1 MNNVILIGRLTRDP
15 ELRYAQSGMALTR
28 FGLAVDRPFAKKE
41 DPNAVTADFFNVT
54 IFGKRAETCAQYLA
68 KGRLTAVRGRIQNE
82 NYTDKDGIK
91 RYSVSIIADDVQFLE
106 WSDKGQR
113 PQSQTYQ
120 RNDTDIASDDVFMP
134 EEGLDSEGYRA
145 LSDDDVPF

>member
-15 ELRYAQSGMALTR
+15 ELRYAQSGMAVTR

-68 KGRLTAVRGRIQNE
+68 KGRLTAVRGRIQND

-91 RYSVSIIADDVQFLE
+91 RYSVSIIAF
-106 WSDKGQR
+106 WSYYLCKMIF
-113 PQSQTYQ
+113 SESKFYFYF
-120 RNDTDIASDDVFMP
+120 SVFICYTF
-134 EEGLDSEGYRA
+134 ENNFSCFCIFDFNFATGKS
-145 LSDDDVPF
+145 F